1 MRADGLSGDPPF
13 GFRKEKIMFWR
24 RRCTK
29 KILIVLPDD
38 DVGKHRYKYAIYK
51 YLEEFHKDDI
61 RKGRIM
67 YGILYSHPMVTEEIQ
82 LYGNCDI
89 DIYEL
94 HHYISE
100 YAKSTDPIMKGE

>member
-1 MRADGLSGDPPF
+1 
-13 GFRKEKIMFWR
+13 MFWNR
-24 RRCTK
+24 NKRTK
-29 KILIVLPDD
+29 TIIIVLPDD
-38 DVGKHRYKYAIYK
+38 DMEKHRYKYAIYK

-67 YGILYSHPMVTEEIQ
+67 QGVLYSYPIESVEID